1 MTRQQKRKAERTAK
15 KFQTSNNTWKM
26 YRCENP
32 YTGAVSI
39 LNQEQA
45 DMIKKI
51 KTLEYEMNVVE
62 TDYTAD
68 NTKRCKMINEFD
80 ELRYEFAE
88 KWSDIYMAQLD

>member
-1 MTRQQKRKAERTAK
+1 
-15 KFQTSNNTWKM
+15 M

-32 YTGAVSI
+32 YTGAVSM

-51 KTLEYEMNVVE
+51 KTLEYEINVVE

-68 NTKRCKMINEFD
+68 NIKRCKMINEFD